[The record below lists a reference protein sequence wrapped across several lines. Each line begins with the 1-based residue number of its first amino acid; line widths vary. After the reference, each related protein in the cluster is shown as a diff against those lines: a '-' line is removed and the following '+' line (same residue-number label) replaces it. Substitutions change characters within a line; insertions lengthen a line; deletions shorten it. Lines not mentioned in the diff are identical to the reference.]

1 MHAILHSFAYPLKPL
16 TQASIS
22 IQPIPILHTTHN
34 NVLPYSGVSLLEF
47 LPASIPPGVSLL
59 EFLSTA
65 IPSGCLTPG
74 ILLRRHSIRMS
85 HIRNPSMPPFH
96 PGVSHSELYPVDF
109 PSSPDISHPKFCP
122 IDGPPFSPSL
132 EHFLEVPKIPFSIN
146 LASIFFSA
154 GNFRIFHDFL
164 K

>member
-1 MHAILHSFAYPLKPL
+1 MHAILHSFVYPLKRL

-74 ILLRRHSIRMS
+74 ILLHRHYIRMS
-85 HIRNPSMPPFH
+85 HVRNPSAPPF
-96 PGVSHSELYPVDF
+96 PRGVSLPEFLSVAIPSGCLTPGTLLGRLSTF
-109 PSSPDISHPKFCP
+109 P
-122 IDGPPFSPSL
+122 GY
-132 EHFLEVPKIPFSIN
+132 
-146 LASIFFSA
+146 LASGILSGRRSTFFSLLRA
-154 GNFRIFHDFL
+154 FP
-164 K
+164 